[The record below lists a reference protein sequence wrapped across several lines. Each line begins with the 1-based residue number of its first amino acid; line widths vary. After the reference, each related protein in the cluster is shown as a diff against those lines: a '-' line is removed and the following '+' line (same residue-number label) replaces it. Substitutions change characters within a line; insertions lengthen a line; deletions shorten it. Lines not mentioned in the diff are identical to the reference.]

1 MEEKLKLNLQQRQ
14 VQTLTPLQMQLVKVL
29 EMNGPEIEEYVREVI
44 DENPALEAV
53 GDPEGMAEGYGES
66 AEELQ
71 QADYRNEEEMPAGVL
86 ERGGAR
92 RGAMYETAATNR
104 GDTLYEA
111 IMQYLSEAGCDAREM
126 LIGEY
131 VAGNIDDNGY
141 LMRRIDE
148 IADDVAIHAGIEADE
163 AEVRRVWHEI
173 REMDP
178 AGIGATDL
186 RDCLLLQLK
195 RMGDENKSVV
205 LAREI
210 VEHYFD
216 VFSKMHFE
224 KLASMLG
231 VDDEAIAEA
240 YDVVRGLNP
249 KPGTVFSGASDADD
263 RARHIVPDFNVCA
276 DSESGEITVSLANRL
291 PELQIEKTFSD
302 EATASLKGNQQAMAF
317 VKQRREDA
325 GNFIRVLEMRQQ
337 TLFNIMCAIVELQR
351 AFFMSEDVRDLKPM
365 ILKDVAAKTGYDLS
379 VISRATSGKY
389 VATPR
394 GVYPLK
400 LFFSERPTEGSDA
413 SAHEILDSI
422 EKIIDAE
429 NKQHPLSDAEIAEML
444 EEQGYGIARRTV
456 TKYRERLGL
465 PVARLRRGMK

>member
-1 MEEKLKLNLQQRQ
+1 
-14 VQTLTPLQMQLVKVL
+14 
-29 EMNGPEIEEYVREVI
+29 MNGPEVEEYVREVL

-53 GDPEGMAEGYGES
+53 GDVEEPNDGYEES

-71 QADYRNEEEMPAGVL
+71 QADYRNEDEMPSGVM
-86 ERGGAR
+86 ERVSG
-92 RGAMYETAATNR
+92 RGEKVVYETAATSR
-104 GDTLYEA
+104 GETLYEA
-111 IMQYLSEAGCDAREM
+111 IMRYLSEIGCDAREI

-148 IADDVAIHAGIEADE
+148 IADDIAIHAGFEADE
-163 AEVRRVWHEI
+163 DEVRKVWRKI
-173 REMDP
+173 RKMDP

-195 RMGDENKSVV
+195 RMGDADKNVV

-231 VDDEAIAEA
+231 VDDEAIAGA

-249 KPGTVFSGASDADD
+249 KPGTVFNGASDAED
-263 RARHIVPDFNVCA
+263 RVRHIIPDFYVYS
-276 DSESGEITVSLANRL
+276 DPESGEITVSLANRL
-291 PELQIEKTFSD
+291 PELQIERTF
-302 EATASLKGNQQAMAF
+302 
-317 VKQRREDA
+317 REETA
-325 GNFIRVLEMRQQ
+325 GNLKDNQSAQAFIRQKRDDANSFIKVIEMRQQ
-337 TLFNIMCAIVELQR
+337 TLFSIMSAIVELQR
-351 AFFMSEDVRDLKPM
+351 PFFLSDDVRELKPM
-365 ILKDVAAKTGYDLS
+365 ILKDVSAKTGYDLS

-389 VATPR
+389 VATQR

-400 LFFSERPTEGSDA
+400 FFFSERPTEGSDV

-422 EKIIDAE
+422 EKIIEGEDRL
-429 NKQHPLSDAEIAEML
+429 HPLSDAEIAEAL
-444 EEQGYGIARRTV
+444 EQQGYGIARRTV

-465 PVARLRRGMK
+465 PVARLRRGLK